1 METAL
6 LAAQVVVAQRLPSL
20 VKGAALGQVW
30 WVLPCHFKVAV
41 AAAKVAGGVFLLL
54 LLGLMVLAAV
64 VVVARQE
71 MAAAL
76 AVLLLT
82 PDVLAAVAKAK
93 RA

>member
-6 LAAQVVVAQRLPSL
+6 RAVQVVVAQRLPSL

-41 AAAKVAGGVFLLL
+41 AAAKAAEGVFLPLL
-54 LLGLMVLAAV
+54 LALMVLAV
-64 VVVARQE
+64 VAVVARQE
-71 MAAAL
+71 MAAAVV
-76 AVLLLT
+76 VLLLT